1 MSLRGGARPSYG
13 ASARVRPSASAQVTN
28 MEQSTL
34 QAMEAMAARISFL
47 EGECRELRQTV
58 GGGGGGSGGGDM
70 SRQLVREVE
79 QELEEFRRSAV
90 APWSWSCRTCARTS
104 WGPCGAT

>member
-58 GGGGGGSGGGDM
+58 G
-70 SRQLVREVE
+70 
-79 QELEEFRRSAV
+79 
-90 APWSWSCRTCARTS
+90 
-104 WGPCGAT
+104 